1 MTIQIVNSLKY
12 VGLLALILFSV
23 IACEKD
29 FENIGVGLV
38 DNNQF
43 TTKDTVFEVTSYNI
57 NVDASRVDDIPQ
69 YLLGVYR
76 DDNFGLIKT
85 SFISQLALATRLSA
99 TEYFGYN
106 VAIDAIVLDIPYY
119 ATRDTN
125 NLGGTPNFKLDSIIG
140 DQSIEYNLSVY
151 ELGTFLNTLDP
162 LNPTQTKKYYSNE
175 DFEKS
180 MLLYSGNFT
189 PNRNDTVLYV
199 NRRFLDD
206 DVNTIDDIDTIKKSD
221 ISPSIKIEL
230 DTVFFRNKFINQQNS
245 SAFESSE
252 SFIDYFRGIIIE
264 ADGLEGSLMTLPMTN
279 ASISIYY
286 THDILTDENGTDLN
300 GDGDTVDLQ
309 VPVRTKQ
316 TKSFPLSG
324 KKTSQYIRDYSNS
337 QIESRILNPD
347 MNNGDGKLFIQGAA
361 GSNAIIEL
369 FKGISAD
376 QLNEIRSK
384 NWLINEARLTLY
396 LDESSSNNV
405 PEQLYLYNY
414 NYNSQI
420 LDVLTEGIQNGIGG
434 ILKRDDDN
442 NPDYYK
448 FNITDYISEVL
459 KINDSKT
466 PSLLALKVFH
476 SSDIP
481 LAVSDTILKDYSWI
495 AKGVVLKGNNLP
507 LTDEKRLKLEIFY
520 TINNE

>member
-1 MTIQIVNSLKY
+1 
-12 VGLLALILFSV
+12 
-23 IACEKD
+23 
-29 FENIGVGLV
+29 
-38 DNNQF
+38 
-43 TTKDTVFEVTSYNI
+43 
-57 NVDASRVDDIPQ
+57 
-69 YLLGVYR
+69 
-76 DDNFGLIKT
+76 
-85 SFISQLALATRLSA
+85 
-99 TEYFGYN
+99 
-106 VAIDAIVLDIPYY
+106 
-119 ATRDTN
+119 
-125 NLGGTPNFKLDSIIG
+125 
-140 DQSIEYNLSVY
+140 
-151 ELGTFLNTLDP
+151 
-162 LNPTQTKKYYSNE
+162 
-175 DFEKS
+175 
-180 MLLYSGNFT
+180 
-189 PNRNDTVLYV
+189 
-199 NRRFLDD
+199 
-206 DVNTIDDIDTIKKSD
+206 
-221 ISPSIKIEL
+221 
-230 DTVFFRNKFINQQNS
+230 FINQQNS

-252 SFIDYFRGIIIE
+252 SFIDYFRWIIIE

-369 FKGISAD
+369 FKGISAN

-434 ILKRDDDN
+434 ILTRDDDN

-466 PSLLALKVFH
+466 PSLLGLKVFH

>member
-43 TTKDTVFEVTSYNI
+43 TTKDTVFEVTSYNL
-57 NVDASRVDDIPQ
+57 NVESSRVDDLPQ
-69 YLLGVYR
+69 YLLGVYK
-76 DDNFGLIKT
+76 DDRFGYIKT
-85 SFISQLALATRLSA
+85 SFISQLSLPFSTF
-99 TEYFGYN
+99 YGNN
-106 VAIDAIVLDIPYY
+106 VAIDAVILDIPYY

-125 NLGGTPNFKLDSIIG
+125 NLGGTPNFKLDSILG
-140 DQSIEYNLSVY
+140 NQNVEYNLSVY
-151 ELGTFLNTLDP
+151 ESVTFLNSLDP
-162 LNPTQTKKYYSNE
+162 LNPAKTKKYYSNE
-175 DFEKS
+175 TFEKGA
-180 MLLYSGNFT
+180 LLYSGMFK
-189 PNRNDTVLYV
+189 PNRNDTVYYV

-206 DVNTIDDIDTIKKSD
+206 DINTIDDIDTIKRSD

-230 DTVFFRNKFINQQNS
+230 DTVFFRNKFVNEQNS
-245 SAFESSE
+245 SVFETVE
-252 SFIDYFRGIIIE
+252 NFRNYFRGIIIE
-264 ADGLEGSLMTLPMTN
+264 TDGADGSLMTLPMSEANITV
-279 ASISIYY
+279 YF

-300 GDGDTVDLQ
+300 GDGDTNDLQ
-309 VPVRTKQ
+309 VPVSTKQ
-316 TKSFPLSG
+316 NKIFPISG
-324 KKTSQYIRDYSNS
+324 KKTSQYFRDYSNS

-347 MNNGDGKLFIQGAA
+347 MNNGDDKLFIQGAA

-396 LDESSSNNV
+396 LDETSSNDV

-414 NYNSQI
+414 NYNSQL
-420 LDVLTEGIQNGIGG
+420 LDVLSEGIQNGIGG

-442 NPDYYK
+442 NPEYYK

-459 KINDSKT
+459 KINESKA
-466 PSLLALKVFH
+466 PSLLGLKVYH
-476 SSDIP
+476 SSDLP
-481 LAVSDTILKDYSWI
+481 LAINDTILKDYSWI
-495 AKGVVLKGNNLP
+495 AKGAILKGNNLP

-520 TINNE
+520 TIDNE